1 LVKPRSLNRPP
12 VGRLPPAAIG
22 PPKALAMSVARH
34 SRWFAVCL
42 LALLYCRVADAGP
55 IRPGFDAAALP
66 AGDDASSGP
75 VKMGFAVNFFGQ
87 SFNSIYVNTNGNLT
101 FGAPLSDFTPVPL
114 GRLREAVIA
123 PFFADVD
130 TSAAGR
136 IAYGN
141 GTVDG
146 HAAFAATWSGVGYY
160 NAKAD
165 RVNDFQ
171 AVIVNRS
178 DTGAGNFDAEFNY
191 GRVQWEA
198 GDFNGGI
205 EGRGGSTA
213 RVGFAGG
220 SGQPGTYYEL
230 PGSGTPGAFL
240 DGAAQTALAS
250 AMLNSDTPGRIIL
263 QGRDGV
269 VTGWTVES
277 PTPTE
282 SGSSGPPIGG
292 SGGGIVGTPEPGT
305 LALACLGMLGLAV
318 RFRQRATSRR
328 RG

>member
-1 LVKPRSLNRPP
+1 
-12 VGRLPPAAIG
+12 
-22 PPKALAMSVARH
+22 MSATRHARW
-34 SRWFAVCL
+34 RAVCL
-42 LALLYCRVADAGP
+42 LALLCCGAGYAGP

-75 VKMGFAVNFFGQ
+75 VKAGFAVNFFGQ
-87 SFNSIYVNTNGNLT
+87 TFDSIYVNTNGNLT

-114 GRLREAVIA
+114 GRLRAAVIA

-130 TSAAGR
+130 TTGAGR
-136 IAYGN
+136 ITYGT

-160 NAKAD
+160 NARAD

-205 EGRGGSTA
+205 DGRGGSTA

-230 PGSGTPGAFL
+230 PGSGVPGAFL
-240 DGAAQTALAS
+240 DGALQTALAG
-250 AMLNSDTPGRIIL
+250 AMLNSDTPGRL
-263 QGRDGV
+263 VLHGRDGV
-269 VTGWTVES
+269 ITGGLVES
-277 PTPTE
+277 PTPAGG
-282 SGSSGPPIGG
+282 GSNPPPIDGA
-292 SGGGIVGTPEPGT
+292 GGGVAGTPEPGT
-305 LALACLGMLGLAV
+305 LALACAGLLGLAV
-318 RFRQRATSRR
+318 RYRR
-328 RG
+328 RARHANP

>member
-1 LVKPRSLNRPP
+1 MSDTRP
-12 VGRLPPAAIG
+12 
-22 PPKALAMSVARH
+22 AR
-34 SRWFAVCL
+34 RAAVCL
-42 LALLYCRVADAGP
+42 LAFLYCGAVYAGP

-75 VKMGFAVNFFGQ
+75 VKTGFAVNFFGQ
-87 SFNSIYVNTNGNLT
+87 TFDSIYVNTNGNLT

-114 GRLREAVIA
+114 GRLRAAVVA

-130 TSAAGR
+130 TTAAGR
-136 IAYGN
+136 ITYGA

-160 NAKAD
+160 NARSD

-205 EGRGGSTA
+205 DGQGGSTA

-230 PGSGTPGAFL
+230 PGSGVPGAFL
-240 DGAAQTALAS
+240 DTSVQTALAG
-250 AMLNSDTPGRIIL
+250 AMLNSDTPGRVVL
-263 QGRDGV
+263 HGRDGV
-269 VTGWTVES
+269 ITGGLVEL
-277 PTPTE
+277 PTPAGDTP
-282 SGSSGPPIGG
+282 GPPPIDGA
-292 SGGGIVGTPEPGT
+292 GGGVAGTPEPGT
-305 LALACLGMLGLAV
+305 LALACVGILGLAV
-318 RFRQRATSRR
+318 RYRHRVRHTSP
-328 RG
+328 